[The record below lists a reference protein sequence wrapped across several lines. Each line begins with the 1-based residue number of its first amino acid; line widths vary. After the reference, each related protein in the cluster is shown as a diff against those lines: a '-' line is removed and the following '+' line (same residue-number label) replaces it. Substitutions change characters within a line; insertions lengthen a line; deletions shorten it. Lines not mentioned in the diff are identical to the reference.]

1 MKTTSVVALAA
12 LLAAAGLI
20 GCQTQSPASAS
31 GSAGDLV
38 EAWNYVGGKLTDMA
52 EDFPEDKYDYR
63 PTPEVRSF
71 GEHLLH
77 IAEANHFF
85 IRSARGEEGGE
96 GHASDEQKSKAD
108 IAAELKQ
115 SFAEVAAAIEQAGD
129 AGMSRTLKH
138 PFADR
143 TITQHSLWLMA
154 IENAGEHYGSLVVY
168 YRLNGIVP
176 PASRRADK

>member
-1 MKTTSVVALAA
+1 MRTSSLVPLAA
-12 LLAAAGLI
+12 LVAATGLI
-20 GCQTQSPASAS
+20 GCQTQSPASGP

-96 GHASDEQKSKAD
+96 GHASDEQKSKTD

-138 PFADR
+138 PFADQ
-143 TITQHSLWLMA
+143 TITEHSLWLMA

>member
-1 MKTTSVVALAA
+1 MRTTSLVRLAA
-12 LLAAAGLI
+12 LLAATGLI

-31 GSAGDLV
+31 GSAADLV

-96 GHASDEQKSKAD
+96 EHASDEQKSKAD

-143 TITQHSLWLMA
+143 TISQHSLWLMA

>member
-1 MKTTSVVALAA
+1 MRTTSLVRLAA
-12 LLAAAGLI
+12 LLAATGLI

-31 GSAGDLV
+31 GSAADLV

-77 IAEANHFF
+77 IAEANYFF

-96 GHASDEQKSKAD
+96 EHASDEQKSKAD

-143 TITQHSLWLMA
+143 TISQHSLWLMA

>member
-1 MKTTSVVALAA
+1 MRTTSLVRLAA
-12 LLAAAGLI
+12 LLAATGLI

-31 GSAGDLV
+31 GSAADLV

-77 IAEANHFF
+77 VAEANHFF

-96 GHASDEQKSKAD
+96 EHASDEQKSKAD

-143 TITQHSLWLMA
+143 TISQHSLWLMA

>member
-1 MKTTSVVALAA
+1 MRTSSLVRLAA

-31 GSAGDLV
+31 GSAADLV

-108 IAAELKQ
+108 IAAVLKQ